1 MLCVSKLWHQV
12 VKLLFGFLVVTRGW
26 PSNTADLVIRA
37 LLLIF
42 DPVATWDRIVQARH
56 GIAFIVAAYLV
67 PCLLLAEVASGF
79 GLVHW
84 GKTDPY
90 GIKQQMTF
98 RQAIVFEVAR
108 FLLDLAVVFGSAK
121 TVKAL
126 GETFH
131 SRHTFTQAFTTV
143 AYGLAPVFLLRLL
156 EALPIHPAVPWA
168 IGIVLAFAVLY
179 HGVPKVMEPDPS
191 HAFGLYLTTVILLT
205 LTTGAA
211 LMAVCY
217 GSDWIFRQSFF

>member
-1 MLCVSKLWHQV
+1 M
-12 VKLLFGFLVVTRGW
+12 
-26 PSNTADLVIRA
+26 
-37 LLLIF
+37 IF
-42 DPVATWDRIVQARH
+42 DPVAAWDKIVQARR
-56 GIAFIVAAYLV
+56 GVAFIFAVYLL

-79 GLVHW
+79 GVVHW
-84 GKTDPY
+84 GKTDQY
-90 GIKQQMTF
+90 GIKQQMTL
-98 RQAIVFEVAR
+98 RQAVVFEVAR
-108 FLLDLAVVFGSAK
+108 LLVDLAVVFGSAK

-131 SRHTFTQAFTTV
+131 SRHTFAQAFTTV

-156 EALPIHPAVPWA
+156 EALPIHPAVPWV
-168 IGIVLAFAVLY
+168 IGMVLALAVLY

-211 LMAVCY
+211 LIAVY
-217 GSDWIFRQSFF
+217 NGSDWVFRQSFF